1 MILHCHSERSEE
13 SLVRMT
19 RIWTPLLRLCPFASL
34 AGIAIRDYGTG
45 CGRCVAPSL
54 SPTACFDKAAGLIL
68 PCHSERSEESV
79 VRMTRIWTPL
89 LRLCPFASL
98 AGIAVRDYGAGRVR
112 CVAPSPPPTVCFGKG
127 LGLILPCH
135 SERSE
140 ESVGRMTRISTPLLR
155 LCPLASLAAIA
166 VRDYDAGRGSR
177 AATSPP
183 PTAYFGR
190 GAGLILPCHSERSE
204 ESVVRMTRISTPLLR
219 LCPFASLAVIAVR
232 DYDAGRGPSGAS

>member
-1 MILHCHSERSEE
+1 
-13 SLVRMT
+13 MT
-19 RIWTPLLRLCPFASL
+19 QIWTPLLRLCPLASL
-34 AGIAIRDYGTG
+34 AGIAIRDYGRG
-45 CGRCVAPSL
+45 CGRSGAPSL

-166 VRDYDAGRGSR
+166 VRDYDAGRGR
-177 AATSPP
+177 CVAPSPP
-183 PTAYFGR
+183 PTACFGK
-190 GAGLILPCHSERSE
+190 GVDLILPCHSERSE